1 MAIQGKKILKRLR
14 EEKCADRYSDALHTH
29 TVGNSKADQ
38 NNALRK
44 MRNDNEKQ
52 DTRKMRQLRSYF
64 KTCIQ

>member
-44 MRNDNEKQ
+44 MGNDNEKQ
-52 DTRKMRQLRSYF
+52 DTRKMR
-64 KTCIQ
+64 